1 MAKEIQKV
9 SWRIEKSLFNQIR
22 ELALDEGRSQVWIVE
37 RALKEYLSKNNKE
50 PPLATTCHQMTAQDS
65 TNNSN
70 SNPILNKINQ
80 LKGE

>member
-22 ELALDEGRSQVWIVE
+22 ELAINEGRSQVWIVE
-37 RALKEYLSKNNKE
+37 RALKEYLSKYNKE
-50 PPLATTCHQMTAQDS
+50 PPLATTCHQTTAQD
-65 TNNSN
+65 TKKQ
-70 SNPILNKINQ
+70 NPILNKLNQ